1 MDSSLPMSW
10 FFSYLSPLCYSTGNQ
25 VTYMMNRLLDSLKV
39 IIVFVIPGLFAF
51 GLLFACIYALF
62 FYQAPMG

>member
-10 FFSYLSPLCYSTGNQ
+10 FFSYLSPLCYTTGNQ
-25 VTYMMNRLLDSLKV
+25 VTYMMNRLLNSFKV
-39 IIVFVIPGLFAF
+39 IIVFVIPGLFAC

>member
-25 VTYMMNRLLDSLKV
+25 VTYMMNRLLNSFKV
-39 IIVFVIPGLFAF
+39 IIVFVIPGLFAC

>member
-1 MDSSLPMSW
+1 
-10 FFSYLSPLCYSTGNQ
+10 
-25 VTYMMNRLLDSLKV
+25 MMHRLLDSLKV

-62 FYQAPMG
+62 FYQATMG